1 MNQHGRAQAYILFVG
16 GFLGMA
22 DRHVAINPSDL
33 KVSYN
38 NSNKEWHA
46 TMSATAEQ
54 LKSAPEFKYNG
65 PL

>member
-1 MNQHGRAQAYILFVG
+1 MNQHGGAQAYIVSVG

-38 NSNKEWHA
+38 DSDKKWHA
-46 TMSATAEQ
+46 TMNTVPNNNQVSAAAQ
-54 LKSAPEFKYNG
+54 I
-65 PL
+65 

>member
-1 MNQHGRAQAYILFVG
+1 MNQHGRAQAYILSVG

-38 NSNKEWHA
+38 NSDKKWHA
-46 TMSATAEQ
+46 TINTLPNNQVSAAAQ
-54 LKSAPEFKYNG
+54 I
-65 PL
+65 

>member
-1 MNQHGRAQAYILFVG
+1 MHHHGRAQAYIRSVG

-38 NSNKEWHA
+38 DSDKKWHA
-46 TMSATAEQ
+46 TMNNTAEQ
-54 LKSAPEFKYNG
+54 LKSAPELKYNG

>member
-1 MNQHGRAQAYILFVG
+1 MNQHGRAQAYIVSVG

-38 NSNKEWHA
+38 DSDKKWHA
-46 TMSATAEQ
+46 TMNTLPNNNQVSAAAQ
-54 LKSAPEFKYNG
+54 I
-65 PL
+65 

>member
-1 MNQHGRAQAYILFVG
+1 MNQHGRAQAYIVSVG

-38 NSNKEWHA
+38 DSDKKWHA
-46 TMSATAEQ
+46 TMNTTAEQ
-54 LKSAPEFKYNG
+54 LKSAPELKYNG